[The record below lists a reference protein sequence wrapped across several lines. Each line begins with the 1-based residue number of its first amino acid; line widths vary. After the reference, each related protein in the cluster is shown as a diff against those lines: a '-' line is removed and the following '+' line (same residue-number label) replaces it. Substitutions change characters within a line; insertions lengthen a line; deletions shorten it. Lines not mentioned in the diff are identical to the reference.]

1 MKVQVPGS
9 ICITPTAPVLD
20 TSLLLK
26 PLSWSAIASASDDD
40 TPLAAATWPTSAGL
54 TVSGVGCAPP
64 EGALEAAGAPAADEP
79 ERLSVVPASSSP
91 RGSSPLAA
99 AS

>member
-20 TSLLLK
+20 TSSLLK
-26 PLSWSAIASASDDD
+26 PLSWSAIASASDDE
-40 TPLAAATWPTSAGL
+40 TPLSAATWPTSVGL
-54 TVSGVGCAPP
+54 TVSAVGCAPP
-64 EGALEAAGAPAADEP
+64 DAATGTELATGAPGMLRCA
-79 ERLSVVPASSSP
+79 PACRSP
-91 RGSSPLAA
+91 FGSSPFSA